1 MTEWFEKYTGLL
13 ILGLTIASWA
23 LVLSLGVVRFV
34 DADDM
39 SDAFHA
45 SAPGVKAR
53 LAEPCATPVPPYAG
67 QKVVDHVRRHWR
79 STRSTSQRAYNPRLL
94 AKPEDRARELPRIIP

>member
-45 SAPGVKAR
+45 SAPGITMR
-53 LAEPCATPVPPYAG
+53 LAAKCRTPMPRYMGENVMDY
-67 QKVVDHVRRHWR
+67 VCRHWR
-79 STRSTSQRAYNPRLL
+79 STGSLTRRAYDPRLL
-94 AKPEDRARELPRIIP
+94 ATAKEM